1 MTKKNGRQK
10 FLGVSWHFYLLKIPF
25 FPERAAFE
33 VVAPGGTCARYA
45 TGQGGNLK
53 RDFCFMHTRA
63 PPLKPQHRI
72 SEPVP
77 SLKTHQQQVKGR
89 SNGGICVGRRD
100 ETRIKSNG
108 R

>member
-1 MTKKNGRQK
+1 MVIRNFWALVAIFFCWR
-10 FLGVSWHFYLLKIPF
+10 YNF

-53 RDFCFMHTRA
+53 RDFCFMRTHA
-63 PPLKPQHRI
+63 PPLGPQHRI

-77 SLKTHQQQVKGR
+77 SLETHQQQVKFR
-89 SNGGICVGRRD
+89 SNGSICVGRRD